1 MIVITGSSGWLG
13 KHLCKYFENI
23 YSYDIL
29 DGHDINQFKLPSGI
43 KLIIH
48 LAAKPGVRESIKDP
62 KEYWKVNVEGSK
74 QVFKETVPVIYTST
88 SAAKEWW
95 LNPYATTKRVAE
107 DFNEFGINL
116 RLTNLYADTY
126 EGKEDLFGYKF
137 KKNKLEYI
145 SKGHS
150 RDFIHVEDVCEVIY
164 KLSQMEE
171 LPIGTFDLGSGTSLK
186 LKDIAPNIPEKEAL
200 PYELK
205 SNDCDPNKILKITNY
220 MLKHNPKEYFNV

>member
-1 MIVITGSSGWLG
+1 MILITGSSGWLG
-13 KHLCKYFENI
+13 RHLCKYFENI
-23 YSYDIL
+23 YPYDIL
-29 DGHDINQFKLPSGI
+29 EGQDINKFKLPKNI
-43 KLIIH
+43 DLIIH

-62 KEYWKVNVEGSK
+62 NAYWKTNVYGST
-74 QVFKETVPVIYTST
+74 QVFKNAVPTIYTST

-107 DFNEFGINL
+107 DFNHFGTNL

-137 KKNKLEYI
+137 KNNKLEYI

-164 KLSQMEE
+164 KLSKKT
-171 LPIGTFDLGSGTSLK
+171 LPIKTFDLGSGTSLK

-205 SNDCDPNKILKITNY
+205 SNDCDPTEVLNITNHV
-220 MLKHNPKEYFNV
+220 LKHNPKEYFNV